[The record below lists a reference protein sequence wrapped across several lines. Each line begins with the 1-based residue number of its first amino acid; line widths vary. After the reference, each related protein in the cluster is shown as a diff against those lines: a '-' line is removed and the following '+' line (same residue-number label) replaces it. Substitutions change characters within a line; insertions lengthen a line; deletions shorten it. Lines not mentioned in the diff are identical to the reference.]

1 MEAVNMT
8 DIQGRHNAIMENRSK
23 LMLTGVND
31 VERFDEN
38 AVVLYTQLGEL
49 TIKGEKLHISEM
61 SLESGELNIDGE
73 ISALIYGQRDAVS
86 KLGFFG
92 KLLR

>member
-1 MEAVNMT
+1 MT

-38 AVVLYTQLGEL
+38 VVVLYTQLGEL
-49 TIKGEKLHISEM
+49 NVKGEKLHISEM
-61 SLESGELNIDGE
+61 SIESGELNIDGE

>member
-1 MEAVNMT
+1 MT
-8 DIQGRHNAIMENRSK
+8 EIQGRHNAILEDRSK

-38 AVVLYTQLGEL
+38 TVVLYTQLGEL
-49 TIKGEKLHISEM
+49 TIRGEKLHISEL
-61 SLESGELNIDGE
+61 SVENGELNIDGE
-73 ISALIYGQRDAVS
+73 ISAVVYGQRDAVK
-86 KLGFFG
+86 KLAFFG

>member
-1 MEAVNMT
+1 MT
-8 DIQGRHNAIMENRSK
+8 DIQGRHNAILEDRSK

-38 AVVLYTQLGEL
+38 TVVLYTQLGEL
-49 TIKGEKLHISEM
+49 TVKGEKLHISEL
-61 SLESGELNIDGE
+61 SVENGELNIDGE
-73 ISALIYGQRDAVS
+73 ISAMVYGQRDAVS
-86 KLGFFG
+86 RLDFLG

>member
-1 MEAVNMT
+1 MT
-8 DIQGRHNAIMENRSK
+8 EIQGRHNAIMEDRSK

-38 AVVLYTQLGEL
+38 TVVLYTQLGEL

-61 SLESGELNIDGE
+61 SVENGEMNIDGE
-73 ISALIYGQRDAVS
+73 VTALIYGQRDAVS
-86 KLGFFG
+86 RLGFFG
-92 KLLR
+92 KLFR

>member
-1 MEAVNMT
+1 MT

-49 TIKGEKLHISEM
+49 TIKGEKLPISEM

>member
-1 MEAVNMT
+1 MT
-8 DIQGRHNAIMENRSK
+8 EIQGRHNAILEDRSK

-38 AVVLYTQLGEL
+38 TVVLYTQLGEL
-49 TIKGEKLHISEM
+49 TVKGEKLQISEL
-61 SLESGELNIDGE
+61 SVENCELNIDGE
-73 ISALIYGQRDAVS
+73 ISAMVYGQRDAVS
-86 KLGFFG
+86 RLGFFG

>member
-1 MEAVNMT
+1 MT

-31 VERFDEN
+31 VERFDEIL
-38 AVVLYTQLGEL
+38 VVLYTQLGEL
-49 TIKGEKLHISEM
+49 TIKGEELHISEM
-61 SLESGELNIDGE
+61 SVESGELNIDGK

-86 KLGFFG
+86 RLGFFG
-92 KLLR
+92 KMFR

>member
-1 MEAVNMT
+1 MT

-38 AVVLYTQLGEL
+38 LVVLYTQLGEL
-49 TIKGEKLHISEM
+49 TIKGEELHIREM
-61 SLESGELNIDGE
+61 SVESGELNIDGK

-86 KLGFFG
+86 RLGFFG
-92 KLLR
+92 KLFR

>member
-1 MEAVNMT
+1 MT

-38 AVVLYTQLGEL
+38 LVVLYTQLGEL
-49 TIKGEKLHISEM
+49 TIKGEELHISEM
-61 SLESGELNIDGE
+61 SVESGELNIDGK

-86 KLGFFG
+86 RLGFFG
-92 KLLR
+92 KLFR